1 MILPVPASW
10 FFLIL
15 LLAYPFLLAVPDGA
29 GATSLISTT
38 AARVLVPV
46 LAGADAAADDAAA
59 AADDV
64 EADAR
69 LPCDGGG
76 GASGEGSVP
85 DSLEIVDDLE
95 EDF

>member
-1 MILPVPASW
+1 MLFDFALGLPFP
-10 FFLIL
+10 
-15 LLAYPFLLAVPDGA
+15 LAVPDGA

-38 AARVLVPV
+38 AARVLVPG

-59 AADDV
+59 AAADDD

-69 LPCDGGG
+69 VRGG

-85 DSLEIVDDLE
+85 LSLEPVDDLE
-95 EDF
+95 EDLRDDGGVSS

>member
-1 MILPVPASW
+1 MVLFDFALGLPFP
-10 FFLIL
+10 
-15 LLAYPFLLAVPDGA
+15 LAVPDGA

-46 LAGADAAADDAAA
+46 LAGADAAADDTAA

-69 LPCDGGG
+69 FFCGG
-76 GASGEGSVP
+76 GALGEASVP
-85 DSLEIVDDLE
+85 DALELADDFE